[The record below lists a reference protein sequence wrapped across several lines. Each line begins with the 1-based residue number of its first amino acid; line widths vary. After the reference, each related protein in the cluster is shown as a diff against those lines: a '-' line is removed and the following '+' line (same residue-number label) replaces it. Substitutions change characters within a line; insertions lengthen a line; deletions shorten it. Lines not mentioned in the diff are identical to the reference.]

1 VIAID
6 TAGLQEGADKDK
18 RHINEMVIRL
28 INIDYVN
35 AIFIVLSGAES
46 RIDDPTIQMLKTF

>member
-1 VIAID
+1 MAID

-18 RHINEMVIRL
+18 GHINEMVLRL

-35 AIFIVLSGAES
+35 AIFIVVSGSES
-46 RIDDPTIQMLKTF
+46 RIDYPTIQMLKTF

>member
-1 VIAID
+1 MIAID

>member
-1 VIAID
+1 
-6 TAGLQEGADKDK
+6 
-18 RHINEMVIRL
+18 MVIRL

-46 RIDDPTIQMLKTF
+46 RIDDPTI

>member
-18 RHINEMVIRL
+18 RHINEMVVRL
-28 INIDYVN
+28 INLDYVN
-35 AIFIVLSGAES
+35 SIFIVVSGAES
-46 RIDDPTIQMLKTF
+46 RIDDPTI

>member
-1 VIAID
+1 MAID

-18 RHINEMVIRL
+18 GHINEMVLRL

-35 AIFIVLSGAES
+35 AIFIVVSGSES
-46 RIDDPTIQMLKTF
+46 RIDYPTI